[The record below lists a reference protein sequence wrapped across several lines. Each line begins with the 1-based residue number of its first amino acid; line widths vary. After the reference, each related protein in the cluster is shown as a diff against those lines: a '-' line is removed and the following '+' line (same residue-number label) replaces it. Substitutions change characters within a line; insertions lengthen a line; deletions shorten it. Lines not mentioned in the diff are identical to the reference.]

1 MWYSAAGLQE
11 RRACG
16 RYYRDSVLSASVPLE
31 TAACFLIMTDI
42 ILPGASW
49 LELLAQWKERHSTQN
64 VAIMTAFGSRER
76 TINAI
81 HRLRMATR

>member
-1 MWYSAAGLQE
+1 
-11 RRACG
+11 
-16 RYYRDSVLSASVPLE
+16 
-31 TAACFLIMTDI
+31 MTDI